1 MSKKSESKSIEQ
13 IMAEADELVRQINA
27 DAIKE
32 MEEEHR
38 LEFEKH
44 AQNFR
49 RIKSEIQEKIDK
61 KGISEMNSGADGMHE
76 AIRDIVK
83 SMQELRKYLF

>member
-13 IMAEADELVRQINA
+13 IMAEADELIRQINA